1 MARTIPLVMAA
12 VLGQLLMPGTAAHAA
27 PLVLRLPIVCTLG
40 HDCFVQ
46 QYMDEDPGPGAHDYA
61 CGNESYN
68 DHRGTD
74 IRVRTLM
81 DVERG
86 FAVVAAA
93 PGTVRAVRD
102 GMPDRLVRSV
112 ADRAAV
118 AGQDCGNGVVIDHN
132 DGWETQYCHM
142 RQGSVVVAAGDKV
155 KAGTKLG
162 DVGYSGMAAF
172 PHVHITVRHDDE
184 VIDPFTG
191 KAQAKAACNDTTGSL
206 WAPDA
211 LVALAYRAGDILDV
225 GFMPVPPS
233 LSAIE
238 AGNGT
243 QGAPQGDWGVVFAW
257 GWAINLK
264 VGDGVEI
271 VLDGPAG
278 QLAHNSLSLVRAKAQ
293 LMLYVGARRP
303 AAGWAP
309 GRYVTSFIITR
320 DGKTVLKLGRV
331 AMIE

>member
-12 VLGQLLMPGTAAHAA
+12 MLGQCLMPGTAAHAT
-27 PLVLRLPIVCTLG
+27 PPVLQLPIVCTLG
-40 HDCFVQ
+40 RDCFVQ

-86 FAVVAAA
+86 VAVVAAA

-102 GMPDRLVRSV
+102 GMPDRLARSA

-118 AGQDCGNGVVIDHN
+118 AGQDCGNGVVIDHD
-132 DGWETQYCHM
+132 DGWQTQYCHL
-142 RQGSVVVAAGDKV
+142 RQGSVVVTTGDKV
-155 KAGTKLG
+155 AAGTRLG

-172 PHVHITVRHDDE
+172 PHIHITVRHEDE

-206 WAPDA
+206 WAGEVLA
-211 LVALAYRAGDILDV
+211 ALAYRPGQLLDV
-225 GFMPVPPS
+225 GFMPTPPS
-233 LSAIE
+233 LPAIE

-243 QGAPQGDWGVVFAW
+243 ERTPKGDWDVVFAW

-271 VLDGPAG
+271 ALDGPAG
-278 QLAHNSLSLVRAKAQ
+278 RLARNNLSLVRAKAQ
-293 LMLYVGARRP
+293 LMLYAGARRP
-303 AAGWAP
+303 AGGWAP
-309 GRYVTSFIITR
+309 GRYVTSFTVRR
-320 DGKTVLKLGRV
+320 DGKTVLSTERV